1 MQTTAWYGKTKRSTL
16 CIPFSVF
23 VVYFLWSI
31 YFCGPSVQCPVEKCS
46 KYLHCLHYKPETV
59 NFPHDVAFPAAL
71 EFHIAT
77 CTKQFFQV
85 ALKFVFLETTTDWIL
100 WFLMEIIRISCFYKN
115 LSDTEL
121 ILFQTKSDLHCE
133 EKSLLF
139 LWTLPQV
146 IGVSVHFSLEVAYQ
160 PFDSQSMLNSK
171 SEFYH
176 FLSFFIVQ
184 GAIYHDFAPC

>member
-1 MQTTAWYGKTKRSTL
+1 MEPFDFLCNLEANILVGANNSLVWYGMVKQKRSTL
-16 CIPFSVF
+16 CIPFPVF

-31 YFCGPSVQCPVEKCS
+31 DFCGPSVQSPVEKCS

-100 WFLMEIIRISCFYKN
+100 WFLMGIIRISCFYKN

-139 LWTLPQV
+139 CELCHKL
-146 IGVSVHFSLEVAYQ
+146 SA
-160 PFDSQSMLNSK
+160 SQCI
-171 SEFYH
+171 FH
-176 FLSFFIVQ
+176 
-184 GAIYHDFAPC
+184 